1 MISRI
6 SSTIVCTLLLCPGY
20 QLYCMWS
27 AVSGAQLTLV
37 ASACVCSRLVIAVK
51 SLAACSS
58 GDIFC
63 LYISSI
69 GDLMLVVDIR

>member
-1 MISRI
+1 
-6 SSTIVCTLLLCPGY
+6 
-20 QLYCMWS
+20 MWS